1 VEQRNH
7 DPNMA
12 SIDMLIKSADFV
24 ISAVRPQQYP
34 AEELPEFAFAG
45 RSNVGKSS
53 LINTLVSRKKLVQ
66 TSSTPGKTRLINF
79 FRVNDAL
86 MFVDLPGYGYARVSE
101 EERRKW
107 RPMIE
112 KYLTARENLK
122 AVVLI
127 LDIRRTPNEED
138 ALLLNWLSRRGIT
151 PVLVVTKADKLSKTS
166 QAKQLKIIA
175 GTLEVDPDELVLF
188 SAKSRLGRDVL
199 WRVLADLA
207 TAAPED
213 ERA

>member
-1 VEQRNH
+1 
-7 DPNMA
+7 
-12 SIDMLIKSADFV
+12 MLIKSAEFV

-34 AEELPEFAFAG
+34 AEEMPEFAFAG

-53 LINTLVSRKKLVQ
+53 LINTLVSRRKLVQ

-112 KYLTARENLK
+112 QYLSRRKNLK

-127 LDIRRTPNEED
+127 LDIRRAPNEED
-138 ALLLNWLSRRGIT
+138 AQLLNWLAHREIAV
-151 PVLVVTKADKLSKTS
+151 VLVITKADKLSKTS
-166 QAKQLKIIA
+166 QLKQLKIIA
-175 GTLEVDPDELVLF
+175 GALETDPDELVLF

-199 WRVLADLA
+199 WRALVDLA
-207 TAAPED
+207 TPAPDD

>member
-1 VEQRNH
+1 
-7 DPNMA
+7 
-12 SIDMLIKSADFV
+12 MLIKSAEFV

-53 LINTLVSRKKLVQ
+53 LINTLVSRRKLVQ

-101 EERRKW
+101 EERLKW

-112 KYLTARENLK
+112 KYLSSRENLK

-138 ALLLNWLSRRGIT
+138 AQLLNWLARREIAA
-151 PVLVVTKADKLSKTS
+151 VLVVTKTDKLSKTS

-175 GTLEVDPDELVLF
+175 GALETDPEELVLF
-188 SAKSRLGRDVL
+188 SAKSRQGRDVL
-199 WRVLADLA
+199 WRTLVDLA

>member
-1 VEQRNH
+1 
-7 DPNMA
+7 
-12 SIDMLIKSADFV
+12 MLIKSAEFV

-53 LINTLVSRKKLVQ
+53 LINTLVSRRKLVQ

-86 MFVDLPGYGYARVSE
+86 MFVDLPGYGYARVSQ
-101 EERRKW
+101 EERLKW

-112 KYLTARENLK
+112 KYLSSRENLK

-138 ALLLNWLSRRGIT
+138 AQLVTVARREIAAI
-151 PVLVVTKADKLSKTS
+151 LVVTKTDKLSKTS
-166 QAKQLKIIA
+166 QAKQLRIIA
-175 GTLEVDPDELVLF
+175 ETLEIDADELVLF
-188 SAKSRLGRDVL
+188 SAKSRQGRDVL
-199 WRVLADLA
+199 WRTLMDMA

>member
-1 VEQRNH
+1 
-7 DPNMA
+7 
-12 SIDMLIKSADFV
+12 MLIKSAEFV

-53 LINTLVSRKKLVQ
+53 LINTLVSRRKLVQ

-86 MFVDLPGYGYARVSE
+86 MFVDLPGYGYARVSQ
-101 EERRKW
+101 EERLKW

-112 KYLTARENLK
+112 KYLSSRENLK

-138 ALLLNWLSRRGIT
+138 AQLLNWLARREIAAI
-151 PVLVVTKADKLSKTS
+151 LVVTKTDKLSKTS
-166 QAKQLKIIA
+166 QAKQLRIIA
-175 GTLEVDPDELVLF
+175 EALEINADELVLF
-188 SAKSRLGRDVL
+188 SAKSRQGRDVL
-199 WRVLADLA
+199 WRTLVDMA

>member
-1 VEQRNH
+1 
-7 DPNMA
+7 
-12 SIDMLIKSADFV
+12 MLIKSAEFV

-53 LINTLVSRKKLVQ
+53 LINTLVSRRKLVQ

-79 FRVNDAL
+79 FRVNGAL

-112 KYLTARENLK
+112 QYLSRRENLK

-138 ALLLNWLSRRGIT
+138 AQLLNWLARREIAA
-151 PVLVVTKADKLSKTS
+151 VLVVTKTDKLSKTS

-175 GTLEVDPDELVLF
+175 GALETDPEELVLF
-188 SAKSRLGRDVL
+188 SAKSRQGRDVL
-199 WRVLADLA
+199 WRTLVDLA

>member
-1 VEQRNH
+1 
-7 DPNMA
+7 
-12 SIDMLIKSADFV
+12 MLIKSAEFV

-53 LINTLVSRKKLVQ
+53 LINTLVSRRKLVQ

-112 KYLTARENLK
+112 QYLSRRENLK

-138 ALLLNWLSRRGIT
+138 AQLLNWLARREIAA
-151 PVLVVTKADKLSKTS
+151 VLVVTKADKLSKTS
-166 QAKQLKIIA
+166 QLKQLKIIA
-175 GTLEVDPDELVLF
+175 GALETDPDELVLF

-199 WRVLADLA
+199 WRTLVELA
-207 TAAPED
+207 TPAPED

>member
-1 VEQRNH
+1 
-7 DPNMA
+7 
-12 SIDMLIKSADFV
+12 MLIKSAEFV

-53 LINTLVSRKKLVQ
+53 LINTLVSRRKLVQ

-112 KYLTARENLK
+112 QYLSRRENLK

-138 ALLLNWLSRRGIT
+138 AQLLNWLARREVAA
-151 PVLVVTKADKLSKTS
+151 VLVVTKADKLSKTS
-166 QAKQLKIIA
+166 QLKQLKIIA
-175 GTLEVDPDELVLF
+175 GALETDPDELVLF

-199 WRVLADLA
+199 WRTLMNLA
-207 TAAPED
+207 TPAPED

>member
-1 VEQRNH
+1 
-7 DPNMA
+7 
-12 SIDMLIKSADFV
+12 MLITSAEFV
-24 ISAVRPQQYP
+24 TSAVRPEQYP
-34 AEELPEFAFAG
+34 PADLPEFAFAG

-53 LINTLVSRKKLVQ
+53 LINTLVSRKKLVL

-101 EERRKW
+101 DERRKW

-112 KYLTARENLK
+112 RYLSARENLK
-122 AVVLI
+122 TVVVI

-138 ALLLNWLSRRGIT
+138 AQLLDWLARREIPT
-151 PVLVVTKADKLSKTS
+151 VLVVTKSDKLSKTA
-166 QAKQLKIIA
+166 QAKQRRAIA
-175 GTLEVDPDELVLF
+175 DTLEVDPEELLLF
-188 SAKSRLGRDVL
+188 SSKSRQGRELL
-199 WRVLADLA
+199 WRILSDLA
-207 TAAPED
+207 TAPPED

>member
-1 VEQRNH
+1 
-7 DPNMA
+7 
-12 SIDMLIKSADFV
+12 MLIKSAEFV

-101 EERRKW
+101 EERLKW

-112 KYLTARENLK
+112 KYLSSRENLK

-138 ALLLNWLSRRGIT
+138 AQLLNWLARREIAA
-151 PVLVVTKADKLSKTS
+151 VLVVTKTDKLSKTS

-175 GTLEVDPDELVLF
+175 GALETDPDELVLF
-188 SAKSRLGRDVL
+188 SAKSRQGRDVL
-199 WRVLADLA
+199 WRTLVDLA

>member
-1 VEQRNH
+1 
-7 DPNMA
+7 
-12 SIDMLIKSADFV
+12 MLIKSAEFV

-53 LINTLVSRKKLVQ
+53 LINTLVSRRKLVQ

-112 KYLTARENLK
+112 QYLSRRENLK

-127 LDIRRTPNEED
+127 LDIRRTPTEED
-138 ALLLNWLSRRGIT
+138 AQLLNWLARREIAV
-151 PVLVVTKADKLSKTS
+151 VLVVTKADKLSKTS
-166 QAKQLKIIA
+166 QLKQLKIIA
-175 GTLEVDPDELVLF
+175 GALETDPDELVLF

-199 WRVLADLA
+199 WRTLVELA
-207 TAAPED
+207 TPAPDD

>member
-1 VEQRNH
+1 
-7 DPNMA
+7 
-12 SIDMLIKSADFV
+12 MLIKSAEFV

-53 LINTLVSRKKLVQ
+53 LINTLVSRRKLVQ

-86 MFVDLPGYGYARVSE
+86 MFVDLPGYGYARVSQ
-101 EERRKW
+101 EERLKW

-112 KYLTARENLK
+112 KYLSSRENLK

-127 LDIRRTPNEED
+127 LDIRRAPNEED
-138 ALLLNWLSRRGIT
+138 AQLLNWLARREIAAI
-151 PVLVVTKADKLSKTS
+151 LVVTKTDKLSKTS
-166 QAKQLKIIA
+166 QAKQLRIIA
-175 GTLEVDPDELVLF
+175 EALEIDADELVLF
-188 SAKSRLGRDVL
+188 SAKSRQGRDVL
-199 WRVLADLA
+199 WRTLVDMA

>member
-1 VEQRNH
+1 
-7 DPNMA
+7 
-12 SIDMLIKSADFV
+12 MLIKSAEFV

-101 EERRKW
+101 EERHKW

-112 KYLTARENLK
+112 KYLTGRENLK

-138 ALLLNWLSRRGIT
+138 ALLLNWLSRRGIA

-175 GTLEVDPDELVLF
+175 GTLEVDPHELVLF
-188 SAKSRLGRDVL
+188 SAKSRQGRDVL

>member
-1 VEQRNH
+1 
-7 DPNMA
+7 
-12 SIDMLIKSADFV
+12 MLIKSAEFV

-53 LINTLVSRKKLVQ
+53 LINTLVSRRKLVQ

-79 FRVNDAL
+79 FRVNGAL

-101 EERRKW
+101 EERLKW

-112 KYLTARENLK
+112 KYLSSRENLK

-138 ALLLNWLSRRGIT
+138 AQLLNWLARREIAA
-151 PVLVVTKADKLSKTS
+151 VLVVTKADKLSKTS
-166 QAKQLKIIA
+166 QLKQLKIIA
-175 GTLEVDPDELVLF
+175 GALETDPDELVLF

-199 WRVLADLA
+199 WRTLVELA
-207 TAAPED
+207 TPAPDD
-213 ERA
+213 ERT

>member
-1 VEQRNH
+1 
-7 DPNMA
+7 
-12 SIDMLIKSADFV
+12 MLIKSAEFV

-53 LINTLVSRKKLVQ
+53 LINTLVSRRKLVQ

-86 MFVDLPGYGYARVSE
+86 MFVDLPGYGYARVSQ
-101 EERRKW
+101 EERLKW

-112 KYLTARENLK
+112 KYLSSRENLK

-138 ALLLNWLSRRGIT
+138 AQLLNWLARREIAAI
-151 PVLVVTKADKLSKTS
+151 LVVTKTDKLSKTS
-166 QAKQLKIIA
+166 QARQLRIIA
-175 GTLEVDPDELVLF
+175 EALEIDADELVLF
-188 SAKSRLGRDVL
+188 SAKSRQGRDVL
-199 WRVLADLA
+199 WRTLVDMA

>member
-1 VEQRNH
+1 
-7 DPNMA
+7 
-12 SIDMLIKSADFV
+12 MLIKSAEFV

-53 LINTLVSRKKLVQ
+53 LINTLVSRRKLVQ

-101 EERRKW
+101 EERLKW

-112 KYLTARENLK
+112 KYLSSRENLK

-138 ALLLNWLSRRGIT
+138 AQLLNWLARREIAA
-151 PVLVVTKADKLSKTS
+151 VLVVTKTDKLSKTS

-175 GTLEVDPDELVLF
+175 GALETDPDELVLF
-188 SAKSRLGRDVL
+188 SAKSRQGRDVL
-199 WRVLADLA
+199 WRTLADLA
-207 TAAPED
+207 TASPED

>member
-1 VEQRNH
+1 
-7 DPNMA
+7 
-12 SIDMLIKSADFV
+12 MLIKSAEFV

-53 LINTLVSRKKLVQ
+53 LINTLVSRRKLVQ

-86 MFVDLPGYGYARVSE
+86 MFVDLPGYGYARVSQ
-101 EERRKW
+101 EERLKW

-112 KYLTARENLK
+112 KYLSSRENLK

-138 ALLLNWLSRRGIT
+138 AQLLNWLARREIAAI
-151 PVLVVTKADKLSKTS
+151 LVVTKTDKLSKTS
-166 QAKQLKIIA
+166 QAKQLRIIA
-175 GTLEVDPDELVLF
+175 EALEIDADELVLF
-188 SAKSRLGRDVL
+188 SAKSRQGRDVL
-199 WRVLADLA
+199 WRTLMDMA

>member
-1 VEQRNH
+1 
-7 DPNMA
+7 
-12 SIDMLIKSADFV
+12 MLIKSAEFV

-53 LINTLVSRKKLVQ
+53 LINTLVSRRKLVQ

-79 FRVNDAL
+79 FRVNGAL

-101 EERRKW
+101 EERLKW

-112 KYLTARENLK
+112 KYLSSRETLK

-138 ALLLNWLSRRGIT
+138 AQLLNWLARREIAA
-151 PVLVVTKADKLSKTS
+151 VLVVTKTDKLSKTS

-175 GTLEVDPDELVLF
+175 GALETDPEELVLF
-188 SAKSRLGRDVL
+188 SAKSRQGRDVL
-199 WRVLADLA
+199 WRTLVDLA

>member
-1 VEQRNH
+1 
-7 DPNMA
+7 
-12 SIDMLIKSADFV
+12 MLIKSAEFV

-53 LINTLVSRKKLVQ
+53 LINTLVSRRKLVQ

-101 EERRKW
+101 EERLKW

-112 KYLTARENLK
+112 KYLSSRENLK

-127 LDIRRTPNEED
+127 LDIRRKPNEED
-138 ALLLNWLSRRGIT
+138 AQLLNWLARREIAA
-151 PVLVVTKADKLSKTS
+151 VLVVTKTDKLSKTS

-175 GTLEVDPDELVLF
+175 GALETDPDELVLF
-188 SAKSRLGRDVL
+188 SAKSRQGRDVL
-199 WRVLADLA
+199 WRTLVDLA

>member
-1 VEQRNH
+1 
-7 DPNMA
+7 
-12 SIDMLIKSADFV
+12 MLITSAEFV
-24 ISAVRPQQYP
+24 TSAVRPQQYP
-34 AEELPEFAFAG
+34 PADLPEFAFAG

-53 LINTLVSRKKLVQ
+53 LINTLVSRRKLVQ

-79 FRVNDAL
+79 FRVNGAL

-101 EERRKW
+101 EERLKW

-112 KYLTARENLK
+112 KYLSSRENLK

-138 ALLLNWLSRRGIT
+138 AQLLNWLARREIAT
-151 PVLVVTKADKLSKTS
+151 VLVVTKTDKLSKTS

-175 GTLEVDPDELVLF
+175 GALETDPEELVLF
-188 SAKSRLGRDVL
+188 SAKSRQGRDVL
-199 WRVLADLA
+199 WRTLVDLA

>member
-1 VEQRNH
+1 
-7 DPNMA
+7 
-12 SIDMLIKSADFV
+12 MLIKSAEFV

-112 KYLTARENLK
+112 KYLTGRENLK

-138 ALLLNWLSRRGIT
+138 ALLLNWLSRRGIA

-188 SAKSRLGRDVL
+188 SAKSRQGRDVL

>member
-1 VEQRNH
+1 
-7 DPNMA
+7 
-12 SIDMLIKSADFV
+12 MLIKSAEFV

-53 LINTLVSRKKLVQ
+53 LINTLVSRRKLVQ

-86 MFVDLPGYGYARVSE
+86 MFVDLPGYGYARVSQ
-101 EERRKW
+101 EERLKW

-112 KYLTARENLK
+112 KYLSSRENLK

-138 ALLLNWLSRRGIT
+138 AQLLNWLARREVAA
-151 PVLVVTKADKLSKTS
+151 VLVVTKADKLSKTS
-166 QAKQLKIIA
+166 QLKQLKIIA
-175 GTLEVDPDELVLF
+175 GALETDPDELVLF

-199 WRVLADLA
+199 WRTLMNLA
-207 TAAPED
+207 TPAPED